1 MARFDKARRVL
12 VLRVV
17 FAALAL
23 LCVVGWLL
31 ARSAD
36 ARAVQDANA
45 AAETRAAAFA
55 SSMAR
60 SIDLRGGSL
69 AVSVATFSDAA
80 KSAAAADA
88 TIVRARLWNA
98 DGALVASSD
107 AKDRPGRMPVDQN
120 VRSALRGDAA
130 VADVDATWVLP
141 SGGDPV
147 SGTLTE
153 VAVPLRVGS
162 GPRPVGA
169 MEVDFLRS
177 AIVSSRWQTLSIV
190 LAVGAIVFGIGFV
203 WAMTRKA
210 PAPPVV
216 HKKIEPP
223 PVSAPKIGHDFA
235 ARPKQASVWVAAPSD
250 APPPATSVAELETA
264 TARIEELEDQLRRAA
279 EDSERVAA
287 LEERV
292 AADAPEIEALRAK
305 LAEAEV
311 RASDAETL
319 LETAQEALASAH
331 AQVGDTR
338 VEEEAVTEPAPTEAA
353 GIEAAVAEPQ
363 PMAEQLQQAEVA
375 VPETQEPET
384 EAIEAIAVTE
394 PIPVTEPTAVTEPEP
409 QPEPDDPTDLIA
421 VLEARVA
428 EAEARAQ
435 HAKEEAMQLSPE
447 ASDLRVRLARTAARK
462 KMGSSAG

>member
-17 FAALAL
+17 VAALAL

-36 ARAVQDANA
+36 EKAVQDANA
-45 AAETRAAAFA
+45 GAASRAAAFA
-55 SSMAR
+55 SSVAR
-60 SIDLRGGSL
+60 SADLRGGSL
-69 AVSVATFSDAA
+69 AVSAGAFSDAA
-80 KSAAAADA
+80 KGAAAADA

-107 AKDRPGRMPVDQN
+107 ANDRPGRMPVDQS
-120 VRSALRGDAA
+120 VRSALRGDAT

-153 VAVPLRVGS
+153 VAAPLRVGS
-162 GPRPVGA
+162 GSRPVGA
-169 MEVDFLRS
+169 VEVDFLRS
-177 AIVSSRWQTLSIV
+177 AIVSSRWQTLSIA

-216 HKKIEPP
+216 HKKVEPP
-223 PVSAPKIGHDFA
+223 PFSAPKIGHDFA
-235 ARPKQASVWVAAPSD
+235 ARPKPAPVWVAAPSD

-264 TARIEELEDQLRRAA
+264 TARIAELEDQLRRAA

-287 LEERV
+287 LEEQM

-305 LAEAEV
+305 LAEAEA
-311 RASDAETL
+311 RASEAETL
-319 LETAQEALASAH
+319 LVTAQDALASAH

-338 VEEEAVTEPAPTEAA
+338 VEEEPAAEAPPTEAPGVEA
-353 GIEAAVAEPQ
+353 AIAAPQPTAEQQQAAVAV
-363 PMAEQLQQAEVA
+363 L
-375 VPETQEPET
+375 ETQEPELEST
-384 EAIEAIAVTE
+384 EATE
-394 PIPVTEPTAVTEPEP
+394 PEPEPEPEP
-409 QPEPDDPTDLIA
+409 QPEPEPDDPPDLIA

-428 EAEARAQ
+428 EADARAQ
-435 HAKEEAMQLSPE
+435 HAKEEARQLSPE

>member
-1 MARFDKARRVL
+1 MARFDRARRVL
-12 VLRVV
+12 ALRVV

-36 ARAVQDANA
+36 AKAIQDANA
-45 AAETRAAAFA
+45 AAESRAAAFA
-55 SSMAR
+55 SSVAR
-60 SIDLRGGSL
+60 SVDLREGSL
-69 AVSVATFSDAA
+69 AVSAAAFSDAA
-80 KSAAAADA
+80 KSTAAGDA
-88 TIVRARLWNA
+88 TIARARLWNA

-107 AKDRPGRMPVDQN
+107 AKDRPGRTPVDQS

-130 VADVDATWVLP
+130 VADVDTTWVLP
-141 SGGDPV
+141 SGGDPA

-162 GPRPVGA
+162 GSRPAGA

-177 AIVSSRWQTLSIV
+177 AIVTSRWQTLSIA
-190 LAVGAIVFGIGFV
+190 LAVAAIVFGIGFV

-216 HKKIEPP
+216 HKKVEPP
-223 PVSAPKIGHDFA
+223 PVSVPKIGHDFA
-235 ARPKQASVWVAAPSD
+235 ARPKPASVWVAAPSD
-250 APPPATSVAELETA
+250 APPPSTSVAELDTA
-264 TARIEELEDQLRRAA
+264 TARIEELEEQLRRAA

-287 LEERV
+287 LEGRM
-292 AADAPEIEALRAK
+292 AADAPEIEALRVK
-305 LAEAEV
+305 LAEAEA
-311 RASDAETL
+311 RASDVETL
-319 LETAQEALASAH
+319 LVTAQDALASAH

-338 VEEEAVTEPAPTEAA
+338 VEEEPVTEPPPTEASDV
-353 GIEAAVAEPQ
+353 EAAIAEPQ
-363 PMAEQLQQAEVA
+363 PTAEQQLAEVA
-375 VPETQEPET
+375 VPETQDET
-384 EAIEAIAVTE
+384 EATAATE
-394 PIPVTEPTAVTEPEP
+394 VTEPEP